1 MTINL
6 TVDPVLIPILLI
18 LIVETY
24 RIESRLSKLEQ
35 TVDDFLHGGQD
46 GL

>member
-1 MTINL
+1 MTVNL
-6 TVDPVLIPILLI
+6 TVDPVLIPILLM

-35 TVDDFLHGGQD
+35 EFKDFINGPQN